1 MGKQEEYEEKIP
13 GIYGAFPTL
22 RQTERKMMRITG
34 SFSRGLASV
43 SVKISCL
50 AHLSEERAVLALTP
64 DPSKAASTAAR
75 HSHATG
81 GKEGGGGHARRLDK
95 ERWNLVVRLTSF
107 FDPCKLLVV

>member
-34 SFSRGLASV
+34 SFSRGLGSV

-50 AHLSEERAVLALTP
+50 AHSSERRAVLALTP

-75 HSHATG
+75 HSHAIG
-81 GKEGGGGHARRLDK
+81 GKVGGGHARRLDK

>member
-34 SFSRGLASV
+34 SFSRGLGSV

-64 DPSKAASTAAR
+64 DPSKAAFTAAR
-75 HSHATG
+75 HSHAIG
-81 GKEGGGGHARRLDK
+81 GKEEGTCQEAG
-95 ERWNLVVRLTSF
+95 
-107 FDPCKLLVV
+107 